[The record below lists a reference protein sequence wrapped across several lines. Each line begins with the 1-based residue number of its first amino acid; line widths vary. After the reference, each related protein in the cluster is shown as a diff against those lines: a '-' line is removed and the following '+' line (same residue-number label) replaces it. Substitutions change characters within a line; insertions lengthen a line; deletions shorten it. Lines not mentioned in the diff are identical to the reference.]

1 MRAWFFI
8 LLFNIMTMQASAFPD
23 RQWRYLDAH
32 HVVRKLQ
39 ILFPSLREN
48 IYSCSVDPVEF
59 ASGGFASPID
69 GDFMN
74 TTPGGAFMSWYQSC
88 LDWILVSGD
97 SELGPSFSAAGILAK
112 MELRR
117 DWLGPL
123 FEPFRLAFTTKTPMT
138 ITEQQWRDFINLL
151 SVKILGPN
159 EVVQDYGYINGSEDV
174 LRVLNRDFSK
184 GPWVVE
190 ASTFDGEFRRIIRG
204 LLSREEFLSY

>member
-1 MRAWFFI
+1 
-8 LLFNIMTMQASAFPD
+8 
-23 RQWRYLDAH
+23 
-32 HVVRKLQ
+32 
-39 ILFPSLREN
+39 
-48 IYSCSVDPVEF
+48 
-59 ASGGFASPID
+59 
-69 GDFMN
+69 
-74 TTPGGAFMSWYQSC
+74 
-88 LDWILVSGD
+88 
-97 SELGPSFSAAGILAK
+97 